1 MKHLLKLFVFVPV
14 FVIAQKKITLE
25 DIYKKQTFRV
35 ESVPGFNS
43 MKNGSFY
50 SENDNNNN
58 ILQKSFAT
66 GNTVSTLVLQQDV
79 KDEQG
84 KILELKEYSW
94 SNDETKL
101 IILKDKESIY
111 RRSFKSIVYVYD
123 IAKKQSIKVD
133 DAKILH
139 PTLSP
144 DGNQIAFVKDNNL
157 FIKNLR
163 TNKTLQVT
171 KDGKWNAII
180 NGNADWVYEEEFS
193 LSKAFEWS
201 KEGNYIAYYK
211 FNESK
216 VPMYTMAYYDSLY
229 PRQYTYKY
237 PKAGEVNAEIE
248 IHVYNLQTKKDVKA
262 NIGAEKDI
270 YIPRIAFTENNNQ
283 LSVMWLNRLQNHMKL
298 LMVDAATGKSN
309 IYYEETNQY
318 YVDIS
323 NSMRFLK
330 DGKHFLYT
338 SEKSGYKHIY
348 IQSLT
353 GKDAVQITKGNFDVT
368 DVLGIDETAQTIY
381 FLAAYSSPLTRSLLS
396 VDMDGKNTTQL
407 LSDEGT
413 YSIRFSSDFSYFSNT
428 YSTVT
433 TPPQISIYETKS
445 LTKVRTLKDNTSL
458 QARMKEYGFA
468 TPAFIKVPNSKGD
481 ILNGWIL
488 KPANFDETKKY
499 PVLFCNY
506 GGPGSQQVANRWGA
520 VSSWHQ
526 YLAQQGIIIVCVDN
540 TGTGFRGEAFKKKT
554 YLQLGKLEI
563 EDQIDAAKY
572 MATLPYVDSK
582 RIGHY
587 GWSFGG
593 FMSSLAI
600 TKGAD
605 VFALAVAGAPVTNW
619 RYYDNIYTER
629 YMRTPAE
636 NKQGYDE
643 NAPLNYVKN
652 IKGKFL
658 IVHGTADD
666 NVHFQNSVM
675 MVNEMIKQNID
686 FESAYYPNKAHGI
699 RGDNADL
706 HLWRTISR
714 FIITNL

>member
-1 MKHLLKLFVFVPV
+1 MKQLLLLLVFVPV
-14 FVIAQKKITLE
+14 MGFTQKKITLE

-43 MKNGSFY
+43 MKNGSYY
-50 SENDNNNN
+50 SESDQNNN

-94 SNDETKL
+94 SSDEKKL
-101 IILKDKESIY
+101 IIFKDKENIY
-111 RRSFKSIVYVYD
+111 RRSFKSIAYVYD

-144 DGNQIAFVKDNNL
+144 DGNHIAFVKDNNL
-157 FIKNLR
+157 FIKDLR
-163 TNKTLQVT
+163 TAKTVQVT

-237 PKAGEVNAEIE
+237 PKAGEVNAEID
-248 IHVYNLQTKKDVKA
+248 IHIYHLQTKKDVKA
-262 NIGAEKDI
+262 NIGKEKDI

-309 IYYEETNQY
+309 TYYEETNPY
-318 YVDIS
+318 YVEIA
-323 NSMRFLK
+323 NSLRFLK
-330 DGKHFLYT
+330 DGKHFMYT
-338 SEKSGYKHIY
+338 SEISGYKHIY
-348 IQSLT
+348 LKSLT
-353 GKDAVQITKGNFDVT
+353 GKEAVQITKGNFDVT
-368 DVLGIDETAQTIY
+368 DVLGIDENAQTIY

-396 VDMDGKNTTQL
+396 VDMDGRNMTQL

-445 LTKVRTLKDNTSL
+445 LTKVRTLKDNATL
-458 QARMKEYGFA
+458 QARLKEYDFA

-488 KPANFDETKKY
+488 KPVNFDATKKY

-506 GGPGSQQVANRWGA
+506 GGPGSQQVANRWGT
-520 VSSWHQ
+520 VSAWHQ

-540 TGTGFRGEAFKKKT
+540 TGTGYRGEAFKKKT

-563 EDQIDAAKY
+563 EDQIDAARY

-605 VFALAVAGAPVTNW
+605 VFALAVAGAPVTSW

-629 YMRTPAE
+629 YMRTPAT

-686 FESAYYPNKAHGI
+686 FESAYYPNKSHGI

-706 HLWRTISR
+706 HLWRTIST
-714 FIITNL
+714 FILTKL